1 MSLKGI
7 ILHQSGCFLELSPLV
22 EQGQQ
27 LPCVIQVIARHPAE
41 AERVQVAKGD
51 RRERH
56 DRGRD
61 LVHSGDV
68 RVLQV
73 ELDPVHA
80 HEQQEGERAQADQEP
95 EAALDAAAL
104 VRENVSD
111 SVQGRSVRENFN
123 GWRSTR
129 VHVFGFYFEIHSAA
143 VQQALFECQSVRGV
157 LNRSRWNEPAV
168 SSHRCGPDRRKREIP
183 AWTWCWSAITQ
194 ADWRKNISR
203 SLCCLFIF

>member
-1 MSLKGI
+1 M
-7 ILHQSGCFLELSPLV
+7 
-22 EQGQQ
+22 
-27 LPCVIQVIARHPAE
+27 IQVVARHAAE

-51 RRERH
+51 RGERH

-61 LVHSGDV
+61 LVHFGDV

-80 HEQQEGERAQADQEP
+80 HEQQEGERAQEDQEP
-95 EAALDAAAL
+95 EAAFDAAAL

-123 GWRSTR
+123 GWWSIG

-143 VQQALFECQSVRGV
+143 VQQALFKCQPVRGV
-157 LNRSRWNEPAV
+157 SNHSRGKEPEG
-168 SSHRCGPDRRKREIP
+168 SSHRRVPDSRKREIT
-183 AWTWCWSAITQ
+183 AWTWCGSVAITQ
-194 ADWRKNISR
+194 ADRSKNI
-203 SLCCLFIF
+203 L

>member
-1 MSLKGI
+1 MSLKDV
-7 ILHQSGCFLELSPLV
+7 ILRQSRCFLELSPLV

-27 LPCVIQVIARHPAE
+27 LSCVIQVIARHPTE

-61 LVHSGDV
+61 LVHFGDV

-143 VQQALFECQSVRGV
+143 VQQALFEVKGV
-157 LNRSRWNEPAV
+157 LNQSRWNEPAV
-168 SSHRCGPDRRKREIP
+168 SGHRCAPDRRKREIT
-183 AWTWCWSAITQ
+183 AWTWSCSVAITQ
-194 ADWRKNISR
+194 ADRRKNMPMD
-203 SLCCLFIF
+203 LCYLYM

>member
-1 MSLKGI
+1 MKLFQQSTV
-7 ILHQSGCFLELSPLV
+7 ILHQSRCFFLDLSPLV

-27 LPCVIQVIARHPAE
+27 LPCVIQVVARHTTE

-56 DRGRD
+56 DRGGY
-61 LVHSGDV
+61 LVQLGDV

-95 EAALDAAAL
+95 EAAFDAAAL

-111 SVQGRSVRENFN
+111 SVQARSVRENFD
-123 GWRSTR
+123 GWRSAR
-129 VHVFGFYFEIHSAA
+129 VHVHVGFYFQIHCVPPRSELCLNAS
-143 VQQALFECQSVRGV
+143 QSGGV
-157 LNRSRWNEPAV
+157 
-168 SSHRCGPDRRKREIP
+168 
-183 AWTWCWSAITQ
+183 
-194 ADWRKNISR
+194 
-203 SLCCLFIF
+203 

>member
-1 MSLKGI
+1 MSLTGKNFECDSLSPVTLKPLNTKDVFKDVI
-7 ILHQSGCFLELSPLV
+7 FHQSRCFLEPSPLV

-41 AERVQVAKGD
+41 AERVEVAKGH

-61 LVHSGDV
+61 LIHFGDV

-95 EAALDAAAL
+95 EAAFDAAAL

-111 SVQGRSVRENFN
+111 SVQGGGVRENFN

-143 VQQALFECQSVRGV
+143 VQQARSECQSVSGV
-157 LNRSRWNEPAV
+157 
-168 SSHRCGPDRRKREIP
+168 
-183 AWTWCWSAITQ
+183 
-194 ADWRKNISR
+194 
-203 SLCCLFIF
+203 

>member
-1 MSLKGI
+1 M
-7 ILHQSGCFLELSPLV
+7 
-22 EQGQQ
+22 
-27 LPCVIQVIARHPAE
+27 IQVIARHPTE

-61 LVHSGDV
+61 LVHFGDV
-68 RVLQV
+68 RVLQI
-73 ELDPVHA
+73 ELDPVQA
-80 HEQQEGERAQADQEP
+80 DEEQEGERAQADQEP

-129 VHVFGFYFEIHSAA
+129 VHVFRFYFEIHGAA
-143 VQQALFECQSVRGV
+143 VQHAWFECQSVK
-157 LNRSRWNEPAV
+157 EF
-168 SSHRCGPDRRKREIP
+168 E
-183 AWTWCWSAITQ
+183 
-194 ADWRKNISR
+194 ISR
-203 SLCCLFIF
+203 EVTNLRCPVTASGQTGANVGLGAVRSPSLRVTGGKTSRGLFAVYKNQSDSCDRNMNLI

>member
-1 MSLKGI
+1 MF
-7 ILHQSGCFLELSPLV
+7 FLDLSPLV

-27 LPCVIQVIARHPAE
+27 LPCVIQVVARHTTE

-56 DRGRD
+56 DRGRY
-61 LVHSGDV
+61 LVQFGDV

-95 EAALDAAAL
+95 EAAFDAAAL

-111 SVQGRSVRENFN
+111 SVQARSVRENFN
-123 GWRSTR
+123 GRRSTR
-129 VHVFGFYFEIHSAA
+129 VHVHVGFYFQIHCAA
-143 VQQALFECQSVRGV
+143 AQRALFEC
-157 LNRSRWNEPAV
+157 
-168 SSHRCGPDRRKREIP
+168 
-183 AWTWCWSAITQ
+183 
-194 ADWRKNISR
+194 
-203 SLCCLFIF
+203 